1 MNAPPSEELTIK
13 AILLGNSNIGKTC
26 IIRRLCE
33 NSYDETTTSLTLG
46 ACAQTKTICFSNTKR
61 LKLAV
66 WDTAGQECYRSLNKI
81 FYRDAKIVIL
91 VYDITNR
98 KTFEDLKYYWYRQ
111 VESSCEKNPIIGIA
125 GNKCDLFNEEQV
137 SEEEGIEFAMKV
149 GATFKIVSAL
159 NGVGVNE
166 LFKELSAKVFNI
178 KKEPEK
184 KNSIILKEKQ
194 KKKKCCR

>member
-1 MNAPPSEELTIK
+1 MNALSSDELTCK
-13 AILLGNSNIGKTC
+13 AILLGNSSIGKTC

-33 NSYDETTTSLTLG
+33 NSYDMSTTLTLG
-46 ACAQTKTICFSNTKR
+46 ASAQTKTICFSNTKR
-61 LKLAV
+61 LKLEV

-125 GNKCDLFNEEQV
+125 GNKCDLFTEEHV
-137 SEEEGIEFAMKV
+137 SEEEGQECAMKV

-159 NGVGVNE
+159 NGTGVNE
-166 LFKELSAKVFNI
+166 LFKELSAKVFDI
-178 KKEPEK
+178 RKDAEK
-184 KNSIILKEKQ
+184 KNNIILKEK
-194 KKKKCCR
+194 KKEKKCCR

>member
-1 MNAPPSEELTIK
+1 MNALSSDELTCK
-13 AILLGNSNIGKTC
+13 AILLGNSSIGKTC
-26 IIRRLCE
+26 IIKRLCE
-33 NSYDETTTSLTLG
+33 NSYDMSTTLTLG
-46 ACAQTKTICFSNTKR
+46 ASAQTKTICFSNTKR
-61 LKLAV
+61 LRLEV

-125 GNKCDLFNEEQV
+125 GNKCDLFTEEQV
-137 SEEEGIEFAMKV
+137 SEEEGKEFAMKV

-159 NGVGVNE
+159 NGTGVNE
-166 LFKELSAKVFNI
+166 LFKELSAKVFDI
-178 KKEPEK
+178 RKDAEK
-184 KNSIILKEKQ
+184 KNNIILKEK
-194 KKKKCCR
+194 KKEKKCCR